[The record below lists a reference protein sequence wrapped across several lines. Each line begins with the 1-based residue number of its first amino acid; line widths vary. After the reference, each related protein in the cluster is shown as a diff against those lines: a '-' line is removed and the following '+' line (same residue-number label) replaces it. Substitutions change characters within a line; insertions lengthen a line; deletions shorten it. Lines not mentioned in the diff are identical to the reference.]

1 MSIYSVKAMP
11 HVICFLMHSSIKCL
25 FLDSLHP
32 INTHTH
38 THTHTH
44 IYRCPNIQER
54 YFKIGRLLSALQ
66 IELYVWLLS
75 NHMACIGSPFSSIAR
90 KFIPDSSGSFLLLNE
105 IIEKF
110 VCTNGNIPSF
120 S

>member
-1 MSIYSVKAMP
+1 MP
-11 HVICFLMHSSIKCL
+11 YVICFLTHNLIKCL

-38 THTHTH
+38 TY

-75 NHMACIGSPFSSIAR
+75 NHVACIGSPFSSIAR

-110 VCTNGNIPSF
+110 VCTNGNTPSF